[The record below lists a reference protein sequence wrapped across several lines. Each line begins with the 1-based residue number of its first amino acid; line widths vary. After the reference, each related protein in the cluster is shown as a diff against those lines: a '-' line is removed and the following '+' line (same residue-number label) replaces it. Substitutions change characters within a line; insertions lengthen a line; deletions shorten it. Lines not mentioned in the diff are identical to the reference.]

1 MPPAVMRE
9 LEWRPLGSVVP
20 VSLVDARLQGHHATQ
35 IIVSAAISY
44 LPRRDDDSH
53 TNLEWLPTHGVLAT
67 NVLDA
72 KRSLRLG
79 LRLDGL
85 ELCALE
91 AGHERSAFPL
101 DGKTLPDALVWLSNT
116 LMSADLDPARL
127 TTEKHYRIPSH
138 PVEAGAP
145 YRLGDGTALREL
157 AHAYHDAWLVTSAV
171 RDRTPGAAE
180 PRCWPH
186 HFDLATLVTLQKG
199 SDATT
204 RTIGVGLSPGDESY
218 AEPYFYVTPYPHPPI
233 DTLGRLVSGRWHT
246 SGWVGAVLTLTELV
260 NGGEAGQRE
269 RALAFV
275 DAAVV
280 ECRRAL
286 SGV

>member
-1 MPPAVMRE
+1 MSVAVTRDM
-9 LEWRPLGSVVP
+9 EWRNLGTVEPASVA
-20 VSLVDARLQGHHATQ
+20 DARMQAHHAAQ

-53 TNLEWLPTHGVLAT
+53 TNMEWLPAHGMLAT

-79 LRLDGL
+79 LRVDAL
-85 ELCALE
+85 ELSALE

-101 DGKTLPDALVWLSNT
+101 DGRTLPDALVWLSNT
-116 LMSADLDPARL
+116 LTSADLDPARL
-127 TTEKHYRIPSH
+127 TIEKHYRIPPH
-138 PVEAGAP
+138 PVESGAP
-145 YRLGDGTALREL
+145 YRLGDGSALREL

-171 RDRTPGAAE
+171 RDRTPGASE

-186 HFDLATLVTLQKG
+186 HFDLATLITLQKG
-199 SDATT
+199 SDSTT

-218 AEPYFYVTPYPHPPI
+218 DELYFYVTPYPSPPA
-233 DTLGRLVSGRWHT
+233 DALGRLVIGRWHT
-246 SGWVGAVLTLTELV
+246 TGWLGAVLTRTELV
-260 NGGEAGQRE
+260 RGGEAGQAD